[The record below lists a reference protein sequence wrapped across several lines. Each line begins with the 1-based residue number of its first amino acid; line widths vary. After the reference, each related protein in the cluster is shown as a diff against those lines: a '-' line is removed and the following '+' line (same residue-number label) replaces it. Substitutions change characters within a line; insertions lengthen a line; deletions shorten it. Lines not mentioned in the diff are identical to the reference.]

1 MFFII
6 LCCYKPNL
14 EYLRIQIDS
23 IRAQTDQNFHCLIQD
38 DLSPPDIYAKV
49 VALVAGD
56 SRFSIR
62 RNHLRLGVFHNF
74 EQGLYYTPKEAQ
86 FICYCDQD
94 DIWVPEKLAMQ
105 RQVFADPQVVLCH
118 GDLELIDG
126 QGQQLHPSCFA
137 SEGRNVDDYSVP
149 QLILRN
155 SVTGCTTAFRASLL
169 TQTSLL
175 PFPPQGRTPWYH
187 HDLWTAIHA
196 LQVGVVHVIRQ
207 PLVRYRQHGGNV
219 IGAVPS
225 QRKLH
230 LAFLSR
236 LSGAA
241 NRAAFL
247 QQVER
252 EWLLRLNLG
261 RLVLASAAPAPRA
274 EAKLELLASWI
285 QRPDGSARMLQ
296 FVAMAALRSS
306 ALAELGPYV
315 LVGKLY
321 HAAREQLQRYVETT
335 IGRRVASLLALPPPA
350 PPPPDPF
357 PAPAEGPLLAPL
369 PVGVQRES
377 ETSIK
382 APPRFVLVMPGL
394 LPAQLK
400 AGGDAILRFAGELLR
415 QGQALTI
422 VATEQQSGLANEAAC
437 RQLLC
442 RSWGLSLDRVE
453 KVQLMAT
460 ATDVTGVVRRPLW
473 LSSQDRFI
481 ATNYQSAQQVRETLR
496 WLPFQHK
503 QFIYYIHSGDQAGLS
518 ALRAGAAGGSE
529 RGGAVATHGLAI
541 LDDCIVVCDSTAQ
554 VPGLTAAGLVLAADE
569 AAGLPRSDESSL
581 PQALRKLPQ
590 AERAE
595 AAQAVG
601 AAAGLP
607 ASLVVQHLLRKLAA
621 ER

>member
-14 EYLRIQIDS
+14 DYLRIQIDS

-38 DLSPPDIYAKV
+38 DLSPPDIYEKV

-105 RQVFADPQVVLCH
+105 RQVFADPQVALCH
-118 GDLELIDG
+118 SDLELIDG
-126 QGQQLHPSCFA
+126 QGQQLHPSCFE

-169 TQTSLL
+169 VQTNLL

-196 LQVGVVHVIRQ
+196 LQVGSVHVIRQ

-230 LAFLSR
+230 LALLSR
-236 LSGAA
+236 LLGAA

-252 EWLLRLNLG
+252 EWLQRLNLG

-274 EAKLELLASWI
+274 EAKLELLASWV

-306 ALAELGPYV
+306 ALTELGPYV
-315 LVGKLY
+315 LVGRLY
-321 HAAREQLQRYVETT
+321 HTAREQLQRYVETT
-335 IGRRVASLLALPPPA
+335 IGRRLASLLALPPPA
-350 PPPPDPF
+350 PLPDPF
-357 PAPAEGPLLAPL
+357 PAPTEGLLLAPL

-377 ETSIK
+377 ETSPY
-382 APPRFVLVMPGL
+382 APPRFILVMSGL

-422 VATEQQSGLANEAAC
+422 LATEQQSGLSSEAAC

-442 RSWGLSLDRVE
+442 RSWGLPLDLVE
-453 KVQLMAT
+453 KVRLLAT
-460 ATDVTGVVRRPLW
+460 ATDVTGVVRQPLW

-503 QFIYYIHSGDQAGLS
+503 QFIYYIHSGDEAGLS
-518 ALRAGAAGGSE
+518 VLRAGAAGGSE
-529 RGGAVATHGLAI
+529 GGAVATHGLAI
-541 LDDCIVVCDSTAQ
+541 LEDCIVVCDRTAQ
-554 VPGLTAAGLVLAADE
+554 VPGLTAAGLVLATDE
-569 AAGLPRSDESSL
+569 AGGLPPSDDSGL
-581 PQALRKLPQ
+581 PQTLRKLPQ
-590 AERAE
+590 PARAE
-595 AAQAVG
+595 TPQSLD
-601 AAAGLP
+601 AAATGLP
-607 ASLVVQHLLRKLAA
+607 ASLLVQHLLRKLAA
-621 ER
+621 GR

>member
-14 EYLRIQIDS
+14 DYLRIQIDS

-38 DLSPPDIYAKV
+38 DLSPPDIYEKV
-49 VALVAGD
+49 AALVTGD
-56 SRFSIR
+56 RRFSIR

-94 DIWVPEKLAMQ
+94 DIWAPEKLAMQ
-105 RQVFADPQVVLCH
+105 RQVFADPQVALCH
-118 GDLELIDG
+118 SDLELIDE

-169 TQTSLL
+169 TQTNLL

-196 LQVGVVHVIRQ
+196 LQVGSVQVIRQ

-225 QRKLH
+225 QRKLN
-230 LAFLSR
+230 LALLSR
-236 LSGAA
+236 LLSAA

-252 EWLLRLNLG
+252 EWLQRLNLG

-306 ALAELGPYV
+306 ALTEQGPYV
-315 LVGKLY
+315 LLGKLY
-321 HAAREQLQRYVETT
+321 HSAREQLQHYVETT
-335 IGRRVASLLALPPPA
+335 IGRRLASLLALPPPV
-350 PPPPDPF
+350 PPPSDAF
-357 PAPAEGPLLAPL
+357 SAPAEGLLLAPL
-369 PVGVQRES
+369 PVGVRRES

-382 APPRFVLVMPGL
+382 APARFVLVMPGL

-400 AGGDAILRFAGELLR
+400 AGGDAILHFAGELMR

-422 VATEQQSGLANEAAC
+422 LATEEQSGLSSDAAC

-442 RSWGLSLDRVE
+442 RSWGLPLDRVE
-453 KVQLMAT
+453 SVQLLAT
-460 ATDVTGVVRRPLW
+460 TTDVTGVVRQPLW

-503 QFIYYIHSGDQAGLS
+503 QFIYYIHSGDEAGLS
-518 ALRAGAAGGSE
+518 ALRAGALAGSE
-529 RGGAVATHGLAI
+529 GGAVATHGLAI
-541 LDDCIVVCDSTAQ
+541 LEDCIVVCDSTAQ
-554 VPGLTAAGLVLAADE
+554 VPGLAAAGLVLAADD
-569 AAGLPRSDESSL
+569 AVGLPRTDESAL
-581 PQALRKLPQ
+581 PQTLRKLPQ
-590 AERAE
+590 PERAE

-601 AAAGLP
+601 AAAAGLP
-607 ASLVVQHLLRKLAA
+607 AALVVQRLLRKLAA
-621 ER
+621 GR

>member
-14 EYLRIQIDS
+14 DYLRIQIDS

-38 DLSPPDIYAKV
+38 DLSPPDIYEKV
-49 VALVAGD
+49 IALVAGD

-105 RQVFADPQVVLCH
+105 RQVFADPQVALCH
-118 GDLELIDG
+118 SDLMIIDG
-126 QGQQLHPSCFA
+126 QGQQLHPSCFE

-169 TQTSLL
+169 AQTNLL

-196 LQVGVVHVIRQ
+196 LQVGLIHVIRQ
-207 PLVRYRQHGGNV
+207 SLVRYRQHGGNV

-225 QRKLH
+225 QRKLQ

-236 LSGAA
+236 LLGAA

-274 EAKLELLASWI
+274 EAKLELLASWV

-306 ALAELGPYV
+306 ALTELGPYV
-315 LVGKLY
+315 LVGRLY
-321 HAAREQLQRYVETT
+321 HTAREQLQRYVETA
-335 IGRRVASLLALPPPA
+335 IGRRLASLLALPPLA
-350 PPPPDPF
+350 PLPDPF
-357 PAPAEGPLLAPL
+357 PAPTAGLLLAPL
-369 PVGVQRES
+369 PVGVLRES
-377 ETSIK
+377 ETSTY
-382 APPRFVLVMPGL
+382 APPRFVLVLSGL

-422 VATEQQSGLANEAAC
+422 LATEPQSGLSSEAAC

-442 RSWGLSLDRVE
+442 QSWGLPLDLVE
-453 KVQLMAT
+453 KVRLLST
-460 ATDVTGVVRRPLW
+460 ATDVTGVVRQPLW
-473 LSSQDRFI
+473 LSAQDRFI

-518 ALRAGAAGGSE
+518 ALRAGTAGGSE
-529 RGGAVATHGLAI
+529 GGAVATHGLAI
-541 LDDCIVVCDSTAQ
+541 LEDCIVVCDSPAQ
-554 VPGLTAAGLVLAADE
+554 VPGLTVGGLVLAADE
-569 AAGLPRSDESSL
+569 AVGLPRSDDSGL
-581 PQALRKLPQ
+581 PQTLRKLPQ
-590 AERAE
+590 PAHAE
-595 AAQAVG
+595 APQAVD
-601 AAAGLP
+601 AAATGLP
-607 ASLVVQHLLRKLAA
+607 AGLVVQHLLRKLAA